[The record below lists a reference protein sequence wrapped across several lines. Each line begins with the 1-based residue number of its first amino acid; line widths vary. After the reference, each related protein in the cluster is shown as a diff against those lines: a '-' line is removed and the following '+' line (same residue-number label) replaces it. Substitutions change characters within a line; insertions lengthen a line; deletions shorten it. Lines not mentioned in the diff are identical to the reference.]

1 MFKTKED
8 DTIKIID
15 FGLCQK
21 YTDYKGKHIQSKKIS
36 NSIGTDLYASI
47 RMMGSIQ
54 PGRIDDIECIGYL
67 LFYLHDGYLP
77 WSKAVSSDEIL
88 KMKQDSNTYSS
99 IPTYIGEFILSSQGY
114 PFDVKPDYNHF
125 KQLLTNG

>member
-1 MFKTKED
+1 
-8 DTIKIID
+8 
-15 FGLCQK
+15 
-21 YTDYKGKHIQSKKIS
+21 
-36 NSIGTDLYASI
+36 
-47 RMMGSIQ
+47 MMGSIQ
-54 PGRIDDIECIGYL
+54 PGRIDGIECIGYL